1 MGSELLRIDPQSVVA
16 VLTLD
21 VGVIFNIGE
30 HV

>member
-1 MGSELLRIDPQSVVA
+1 MGSELLRIDPQPVVA

-30 HV
+30 DV